1 MAGLHMRVLVY
12 LIINILVR
20 LFRDFHA
27 SYAALL
33 QHYEDARLAKKAPKN
48 PRKKAEKALDDNK
61 ENETKKQPAAKKS
74 AKAGG
79 RQPGIKAFLAKEPCP
94 AESSPEIVIAKP
106 ANAVFK
112 KRVAAATSGDEHFIA
127 AAAAATAASYVGR
140 REAIAADS
148 KSNLAEAQMAATEL
162 MLSRLSLG
170 VQERRE
176 GSEIFSASPIRC
188 SANATV
194 DINDSDIR

>member
-1 MAGLHMRVLVY
+1 LER
-12 LIINILVR
+12 R
-20 LFRDFHA
+20 FRDFHS

-48 PRKKAEKALDDNK
+48 PRTSRKKAEKASDDNK
-61 ENETKKQPAAKKS
+61 ENETTRRPAAKKS
-74 AKAGG
+74 AKAAGG

-94 AESSPEIVIAKP
+94 EFSPEIVMAKP

-112 KRVAAATSGDEHFIA
+112 KRVAAVTAGDEHFIA
-127 AAAAATAASYVGR
+127 ASAAATAASYVGR

-148 KSNLAEAQMAATEL
+148 KSNLAAAQIAATEL

-170 VQERRE
+170 GQERRE
-176 GSEIFSASPIRC
+176 GSGIFSASPIGC
-188 SANATV
+188 SANETV

>member
-1 MAGLHMRVLVY
+1 VLIY
-12 LIINILVR
+12 RIINILVR
-20 LFRDFHA
+20 HFRDFHA

-33 QHYEDARLAKKAPKN
+33 QLYEDARLAKKAPKN
-48 PRKKAEKALDDNK
+48 PRTSRKKAEKALDDNK

-94 AESSPEIVIAKP
+94 EFSPEIVMAKP

-112 KRVAAATSGDEHFIA
+112 KKVAAVTSGDEHVIA
-127 AAAAATAASYVGR
+127 ASAAATAASYVGR

-148 KSNLAEAQMAATEL
+148 KSSLAAAQMAATEL

-170 VQERRE
+170 GQERRE
-176 GSEIFSASPIRC
+176 GLEIFSASPIRC

>member
-1 MAGLHMRVLVY
+1 MLIY
-12 LIINILVR
+12 IIINILVR
-20 LFRDFHA
+20 RFRDFHA

-33 QHYEDARLAKKAPKN
+33 QLYEDARLAKKAPKN
-48 PRKKAEKALDDNK
+48 PRTSRKKAEKPSDDNK

-94 AESSPEIVIAKP
+94 AEFSPETVMAKP

-112 KRVAAATSGDEHFIA
+112 KRVAAITAGDGHFIA
-127 AAAAATAASYVGR
+127 APATATAASYVGR
-140 REAIAADS
+140 REATAADS
-148 KSNLAEAQMAATEL
+148 QSNRLAAAQIAATEL

-176 GSEIFSASPIRC
+176 GSEIFSASPIGC
-188 SANATV
+188 SANETV

>member
-1 MAGLHMRVLVY
+1 MR
-12 LIINILVR
+12 R
-20 LFRDFHA
+20 FRDFHA

-48 PRKKAEKALDDNK
+48 PRTSRKKAEKALDDNK
-61 ENETKKQPAAKKS
+61 ENETKKQPVARKS

-79 RQPGIKAFLAKEPCP
+79 RQPGIKAFLAKESCP
-94 AESSPEIVIAKP
+94 ESSPEIVMAKP

-112 KRVAAATSGDEHFIA
+112 KRVAAVTSGDEHFIA
-127 AAAAATAASYVGR
+127 APAAATAASYVGR
-140 REAIAADS
+140 REKIAADS
-148 KSNLAEAQMAATEL
+148 KSNLAAAQMAATEL

-170 VQERRE
+170 GQERRE
-176 GSEIFSASPIRC
+176 GSEIFSASRIGC

>member
-1 MAGLHMRVLVY
+1 VLIY
-12 LIINILVR
+12 IIINILVR
-20 LFRDFHA
+20 RFRDFHA

-48 PRKKAEKALDDNK
+48 PRTSRKKAEKALSDDNK

-79 RQPGIKAFLAKEPCP
+79 RQPGIKAFLAKESCP
-94 AESSPEIVIAKP
+94 AEFSPEIVMAKP

-112 KRVAAATSGDEHFIA
+112 KRVAAVSSGDEHVIA
-127 AAAAATAASYVGR
+127 ASAAATAASYVGR

-148 KSNLAEAQMAATEL
+148 KSNLAATEL

-170 VQERRE
+170 GQETRE
-176 GSEIFSASPIRC
+176 RSEIFSASPIGC
-188 SANATV
+188 SANETV
-194 DINDSDIR
+194 DINDSNIR

>member
-1 MAGLHMRVLVY
+1 MR
-12 LIINILVR
+12 R
-20 LFRDFHA
+20 FRDFHA

-33 QHYEDARLAKKAPKN
+33 QHYEDARLAKKAPKKN
-48 PRKKAEKALDDNK
+48 PRTSRKKAEKALDDNK
-61 ENETKKQPAAKKS
+61 ENEPKKQPAAKKS

-79 RQPGIKAFLAKEPCP
+79 RQPGIKAFLAKEPCS
-94 AESSPEIVIAKP
+94 EFSPEIFMAKP

-112 KRVAAATSGDEHFIA
+112 KRVAAATSGDEHVIA
-127 AAAAATAASYVGR
+127 ASAAATAASYVGR
-140 REAIAADS
+140 REAIAAGS
-148 KSNLAEAQMAATEL
+148 KSNLALAQMAATEL

-176 GSEIFSASPIRC
+176 GLEIGSASPIGC
-188 SANATV
+188 LANETV

>member
-1 MAGLHMRVLVY
+1 MLIY
-12 LIINILVR
+12 ILIIHIMVR
-20 LFRDFHA
+20 RFRDFHA
-27 SYAALL
+27 SYATLL

-48 PRKKAEKALDDNK
+48 PRTSRKKAEKPPDDNK
-61 ENETKKQPAAKKS
+61 ENEAKKQPVAKKS
-74 AKAGG
+74 SKAGG

-94 AESSPEIVIAKP
+94 AEFSPEIVMAKP

-112 KRVAAATSGDEHFIA
+112 KRVAAVTAGDEHFIGA
-127 AAAAATAASYVGR
+127 PAAATAASYVGR
-140 REAIAADS
+140 REAIAADG
-148 KSNLAEAQMAATEL
+148 KSSLAAAHMAATEL

-170 VQERRE
+170 RQELKERF
-176 GSEIFSASPIRC
+176 EIVSASPIGC

>member
-1 MAGLHMRVLVY
+1 MR
-12 LIINILVR
+12 R
-20 LFRDFHA
+20 FRDFHA

-33 QHYEDARLAKKAPKN
+33 QLYEDARLAKKAPKRN
-48 PRKKAEKALDDNK
+48 PRTSRKKTEKPPDDNK

-74 AKAGG
+74 AKAAGG

-94 AESSPEIVIAKP
+94 ESSPEIFMAKP

-112 KRVAAATSGDEHFIA
+112 KRVAAITTGDGHFIA
-127 AAAAATAASYVGR
+127 AAASATAASYVGR

-148 KSNLAEAQMAATEL
+148 KSNRLAAAQIAATEL

-170 VQERRE
+170 GQELKERL
-176 GSEIFSASPIRC
+176 EIVSASPIGC